1 MELTA
6 VKESF
11 TSLKDCVNNYFAGK
25 DAFYICVATAG
36 VSISGVYVVQAIR
49 NRECEFFLFL

>member
-1 MELTA
+1 

-11 TSLKDCVNNYFAGK
+11 KGLKDCVNNYFAGK

-36 VSISGVYVVQAIR
+36 VSITGVYVVQAFR
-49 NRECEFFLFL
+49 NRECESS